1 MKNTFLKSTII
12 LLIGGFITKILGMI
26 IKIVTNRLLGS
37 VGLGIYMLIT
47 PTFMLLI
54 TIAQLGFPIA
64 ISKLVAEEKFNNKN
78 LVFSIIPFSLIINLL
93 IMITLI
99 FLSKYIGL
107 NLLHERRTIR
117 ALKSIGF
124 VLPFI
129 SISSILRGYFFG
141 KQKMIPHIVSNIT
154 EDIIR
159 LITLIIGIPM
169 YLKHGIEVA
178 VSFIV
183 MSNII
188 SELTSIF
195 VLFIFL
201 PKNFKIKKD
210 DLIPKKSNI
219 KNILGISIPTTS
231 SRIIGNI
238 GYFLEPV
245 IITYFLLRYG
255 YSNNYIVNEYGIIN
269 GYVMPILLLPSFFT
283 LAISQALIPIVSKAY
298 SNNNIKYT
306 KKKIR
311 QAIIFSMIIGI
322 PSTLIFFLI
331 PELPLKLVYNTTKG
345 ISYMKFLAPICLLY
359 YFQTPLSSSLQAMG
373 YSKDSLKGT
382 LLGVSTKIITLIIG
396 CNLKIG
402 LWGLIIST
410 SINIIIVTLY
420 DYTKIKKYL
429 KKTSNEVYI
438 S

>member
-169 YLKHGIEVA
+169 FLKHGIEVA